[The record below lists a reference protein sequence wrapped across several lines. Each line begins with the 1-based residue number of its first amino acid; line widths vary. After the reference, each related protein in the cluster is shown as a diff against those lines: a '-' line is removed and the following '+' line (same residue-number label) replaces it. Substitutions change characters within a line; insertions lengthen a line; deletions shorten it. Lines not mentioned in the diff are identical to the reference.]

1 MGAEGAAVG
10 ARGSGGCWGA
20 WVVSRVP
27 ARTWHPFALARK
39 YVRRR
44 RASPFLM
51 GRGQGAGGGARR
63 AGLQGFV
70 CRPRRGWR

>member
-1 MGAEGAAVG
+1 MGADWAAVG
-10 ARGSGGCWGA
+10 ARGSEGCWGV
-20 WVVSRVP
+20 WVVPRVP
-27 ARTWHPFALARK
+27 ARSWRPCALARK

-44 RASPFLM
+44 RPSHFLM
-51 GRGQGAGGGARR
+51 VWGQGAGGGARR